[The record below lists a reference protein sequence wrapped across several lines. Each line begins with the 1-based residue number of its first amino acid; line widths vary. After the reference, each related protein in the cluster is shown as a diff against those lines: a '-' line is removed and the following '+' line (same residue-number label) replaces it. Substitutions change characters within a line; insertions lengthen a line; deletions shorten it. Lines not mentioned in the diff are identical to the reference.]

1 MARDTRE
8 RITTAAATLFR
19 RQGYTGT
26 GLQQIATESQTR
38 VGSIYHFFTGG
49 KDALTAEVV
58 RTGGAAYGAMVGEL
72 LANGPDDPVEALGA
86 AFEQAAVD
94 LAATDYADAC
104 PIATIALEVAS
115 TNEPL
120 RIVTADVFERWLEG
134 LTAFCRRITD
144 DPARARDLA
153 VAVLTALEGA
163 FILARAARDPEPLH
177 AAGRS
182 VIQLAT
188 AVRTRSTD
196 TNGAP

>member
-26 GLQQIATESQTR
+26 GLQQIAAESQTR

-58 RTGGAAYGAMVGEL
+58 RTGGVAYGAMVGRI
-72 LANGPDDPVEALGA
+72 LANGPDDPVDALGA
-86 AFEQAAVD
+86 MFEQAAVD

-120 RIVTADVFERWLEG
+120 RIATAEVFENWLQG
-134 LTAFCRRITD
+134 LTAFCHQIVD
-144 DPARARDLA
+144 DPAGARDLA
-153 VAVLTALEGA
+153 VAVLVTLEGA
-163 FILARAARDPEPLH
+163 FILARAARDPEPLL

-182 VIQLAT
+182 VERLAA
-188 AVRTRSTD
+188 AVRTGSAD
-196 TNGAP
+196 INGTP